1 MAMENADRSLQDRM
15 DELLEDAS
23 MPELVAALVLLSRH
37 YAEQLRREG
46 DPEYPGWEIW
56 DQALSDALLRVEGR
70 DEFDDLL
77 NSV

>member
-1 MAMENADRSLQDRM
+1 MDDTERSLVERM

-23 MPELVAALVLLSRH
+23 MPDLVAALILLSRD

-56 DQALSDALLRVEGR
+56 EQALSDALLRVEGL
-70 DEFDDLL
+70 EETKDLL
-77 NSV
+77 NSP